1 MALVTQQALHG
12 PIETRRAADAHEGTH
27 VVVEAV
33 RDPLLVDV
41 AVHVLYEGGLD
52 FTEVAAL
59 LAPVAALI
67 TFRQKEFSRK
77 SKRTSSLVYGCNS
90 M

>member
-1 MALVTQQALHG
+1 M
-12 PIETRRAADAHEGTH
+12 
-27 VVVEAV
+27 EAV

-59 LAPVAALI
+59 LAPVTALI
-67 TFRQKEFSRK
+67 ISTKNTTERRSAWSQASCSSIGL
-77 SKRTSSLVYGCNS
+77 SKMSFSSLFW
-90 M
+90 